1 MISSAQIEEL
11 NTIITE
17 VAALYQ
23 QKVHNIVDQTLE
35 DQDPIWKLKD
45 LEELRKI
52 REQLNLLF
60 QIRDNCVKIIQDLE
74 QLRDSFC
81 LLN

>member
-1 MISSAQIEEL
+1 MISSEQLEEL
-11 NTIITE
+11 NKVIIE
-17 VAALYQ
+17 IAALYR
-23 QKVHNIVDQTLE
+23 QKVQYIVDQTPESE
-35 DQDPIWKLKD
+35 DPVWKLKD

-74 QLRDSFC
+74 KLKDNFC